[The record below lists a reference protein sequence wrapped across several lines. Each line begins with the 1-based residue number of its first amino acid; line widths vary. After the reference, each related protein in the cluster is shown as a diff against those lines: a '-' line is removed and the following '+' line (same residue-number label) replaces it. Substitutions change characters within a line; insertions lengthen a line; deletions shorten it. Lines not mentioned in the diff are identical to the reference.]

1 MAVLERDS
9 VWSLWALT
17 DSCWSLLD
25 SSADRNALER
35 QARSLQ
41 AVFATK
47 VFMVVQGTQSPG
59 RL

>member
-1 MAVLERDS
+1 
-9 VWSLWALT
+9 LT
-17 DSCWSLLD
+17 DGRWNILD
-25 SSADRNALER
+25 SGADRNALER

-47 VFMVVQGTQSPG
+47 TFMVVQGTQSPG

>member
-1 MAVLERDS
+1 MAVLERDNC
-9 VWSLWALT
+9 WSLWALT
-17 DSCWSLLD
+17 DNCWNLLD

-47 VFMVVQGTQSPG
+47 IFMVVQGMQSPG

>member
-1 MAVLERDS
+1 MAVLERDRL
-9 VWSLWALT
+9 WSLWALT
-17 DSCWSLLD
+17 DGRWSLLD
-25 SSADRNALER
+25 SSADRNALDR

-47 VFMVVQGTQSPG
+47 IFMVVQGTQSPG